1 VYQLSDT
8 PIVRRFRSIER
19 AFCLSY
25 RAVAMI
31 RLTVREIAEKE
42 GIASPRELERAT
54 GLSYA
59 TAHALWNGHP
69 RMIQL
74 ETIEL
79 ICTRLGVRPGQL
91 FEFEADRDK
100 LNRVVETKQRQ
111 KTKRGKPERKKGKGS
126 RP

>member
-1 VYQLSDT
+1 
-8 PIVRRFRSIER
+8 
-19 AFCLSY
+19 
-25 RAVAMI
+25 MI

-42 GIASPRELERAT
+42 GITSPRELERAT

-100 LNRVVETKQRQ
+100 LNRAVETKQRQ
-111 KTKRGKPERKKGKGS
+111 KTKRVKLGRKKREGK
-126 RP
+126 